1 MAGLP
6 LPDGS
11 VVPVFGV
18 GGGEKTAKEFG
29 VPLLAALPIDLA
41 IREGGDAGTPV
52 ACGEGASAQAF
63 MGVAHALIR
72 RLSEQQSGSQEL
84 KIVN

>member
-1 MAGLP
+1 
-6 LPDGS
+6 
-11 VVPVFGV
+11 VFGA

-29 VPLLAALPIDLA
+29 VPLLASLPIDLA

-52 ACGEGASAQAF
+52 ASGTGSSAQVF
-63 MGVAHALIR
+63 KQVADTLVSILNERAATLT
-72 RLSEQQSGSQEL
+72 QM